1 MSELKSDRNEQT
13 PQIPEEELTAQTV
26 EEVQA
31 DPTEEDLSPEDFEI
45 IGKNLEKMESI
56 SRPSLTFWQEA
67 WRRIRGNRAA
77 FISLI
82 LLIIYGLLAI
92 FAPMLSQ
99 YGFDQQDA
107 YSMRAGFSLEHW
119 LGCDALG
126 RDLWVR
132 VWMGARV
139 SLTIGLL
146 AAIINSLIG
155 TVLGG
160 FCGYYGGKLDMIV
173 MRIIDVIYGI
183 PSLIVCILVMVV
195 LGSGVESL
203 IIAMVI
209 VGWTGT
215 CRFTRGEVYRL
226 KEQEFVL
233 AAQVMG
239 EPVATI
245 IIRELIPNIMGLLI
259 TNLTMAIPGAIF
271 QEAFLSYIGLGI
283 SPPDASWGVL
293 AKEGTKMLQVAPH
306 ILYVPAFFICTTVLA
321 LNQLG
326 NGLRDAFDP
335 RLRGTE

>member
-1 MSELKSDRNEQT
+1 MSEVKT
-13 PQIPEEELTAQTV
+13 ELSRDKFV
-26 EEVQA
+26 IV
-31 DPTEEDLSPEDFEI
+31 
-45 IGKNLEKMESI
+45 GKNLEKMESI
-56 SRPSLTFWQEA
+56 ARPSLTFWQEA

-77 FISLI
+77 FLSLI
-82 LLIIYGLLAI
+82 LLISYGVLAI
-92 FAPMLSQ
+92 VAPLCSK

-107 YSMRAGFSLEHW
+107 YNMSKSFSAAHW
-119 LGCDALG
+119 LGTDSLG

-146 AAIINSLIG
+146 AAILNTVIG
-155 TVLGG
+155 TILGG

-195 LGSGVESL
+195 LGSGVRSL
-203 IIAMVI
+203 IIAMII

-215 CRFTRGEVYRL
+215 CRFTRGEVFRL

-233 AAQVMG
+233 AARVMG
-239 EPVATI
+239 EPIFTI
-245 IIRELIPNIMGLLI
+245 IMREIIPNIMGLLI
-259 TNLTMAIPGAIF
+259 TNLAMAVPSAIF

-283 SPPDASWGVL
+283 SPPQASWGVL
-293 AKEGTKMLQVAPH
+293 AKEGAKMLKVAPH
-306 ILYVPAFFICTTVLA
+306 MLYVPAFFICTTVLA

>member
-1 MSELKSDRNEQT
+1 MSEIKQEITRDRFR
-13 PQIPEEELTAQTV
+13 V
-26 EEVQA
+26 V
-31 DPTEEDLSPEDFEI
+31 
-45 IGKNLEKMESI
+45 GKNLEKMESI
-56 SRPSLTFWQEA
+56 ARPSLTFWQET
-67 WRRIRGNRAA
+67 WRRIRQDKAA

-82 LLIIYGLLAI
+82 VLVLYVLLAI
-92 FAPMLSQ
+92 FAPMLSS

-107 YSMRAGFSLEHW
+107 YHMKEFFSLEHW
-119 LGCDALG
+119 LGTDNLG

-139 SLTIGLL
+139 SLSIGFV
-146 AAIINSLIG
+146 AALINAVVG

-173 MRIIDVIYGI
+173 MRIIDIIYGI

-195 LGSGVESL
+195 LGAGIQSL

-233 AAQVMG
+233 AARVMG
-239 EPVATI
+239 ESTFKI
-245 IIRELIPNIMGLLI
+245 IVQEIIPNIMGLLI
-259 TNLTMAIPGAIF
+259 TNLTMAIPSAIF

-283 SPPDASWGVL
+283 APPDASWGVL
-293 AKEGTKMLQVAPH
+293 AKEGAQLLNVAPH
-306 ILYVPAFFICTTVLA
+306 LLFVPAFFICTTVLA

-335 RLRGTE
+335 RMCGTE

>member
-1 MSELKSDRNEQT
+1 MDEIRNKEVNTLPSGNAGAAADVSEKKDSSSVITRDM
-13 PQIPEEELTAQTV
+13 
-26 EEVQA
+26 
-31 DPTEEDLSPEDFEI
+31 FEMV
-45 IGKNLEKMESI
+45 GKNTEKMESI

-67 WRRIRGNRAA
+67 WRRIRTNKAA
-77 FISLI
+77 YFSLI
-82 LLIIYGLLAI
+82 LLILYGLLAI
-92 FAPMLSQ
+92 FAPMFSH
-99 YGFDQQDA
+99 YGFDEQDA
-107 YSMRAGFSLEHW
+107 YSMSQSFSAAHW
-119 LGCDALG
+119 LGTDSLG

-146 AAIINSLIG
+146 AALLNTVIG

-160 FCGYYGGKLDMIV
+160 FCGYYGGKFDMIV

-195 LGSGVESL
+195 LGSGVKSL

-226 KEQEFVL
+226 KEQDFVL
-233 AAQVMG
+233 AARVMG
-239 EPVATI
+239 ESVFTI
-245 IIRELIPNIMGLLI
+245 IIREIIPNIMGLLI

-283 SPPDASWGVL
+283 SPPQASWGVL
-293 AKEGTKMLQVAPH
+293 AKEGTRMMTAAPH
-306 ILYVPAFFICTTVLA
+306 MLYVPAFFICTTVLA

>member
-1 MSELKSDRNEQT
+1 MSNKMKKMTTE
-13 PQIPEEELTAQTV
+13 TAAGAAAGTAAEPPV
-26 EEVQA
+26 TR
-31 DPTEEDLSPEDFEI
+31 DKFTI

-77 FISLI
+77 YFSLI
-82 LLIIYGLLAI
+82 LLILYGVLAI
-92 FAPMLSQ
+92 FAPMFSR

-107 YSMRAGFSLEHW
+107 YSMSQSFSAAHW
-119 LGCDALG
+119 LGTDSLG

-146 AAIINSLIG
+146 AAILNTIIG

-160 FCGYYGGKLDMIV
+160 FCGYYGGKLDMVV

-195 LGSGVESL
+195 LGSGVKSL
-203 IIAMVI
+203 VIAMVI

-215 CRFTRGEVYRL
+215 CRFTRGEVFRL

-233 AAQVMG
+233 AARVMG
-239 EPVATI
+239 EPVFTI
-245 IIRELIPNIMGLLI
+245 IMREIIPNIMGLLI
-259 TNLTMAIPGAIF
+259 TNLTMAIPSAIF

-283 SPPDASWGVL
+283 SPPQASWGVL
-293 AKEGTKMLQVAPH
+293 AKEGTKMLKVAPH
-306 ILYVPAFFICTTVLA
+306 LLYVPAFFICTTVLA

>member
-1 MSELKSDRNEQT
+1 MDEKKK
-13 PQIPEEELTAQTV
+13 IELTA
-26 EEVQA
+26 A
-31 DPTEEDLSPEDFEI
+31 DFEVV
-45 IGKNLEKMESI
+45 GKNIEKMESI

-67 WRRIRGNRAA
+67 WRRIRGNRVA
-77 FISLI
+77 FASLV
-82 LLIIYGLLAI
+82 LLIAYGLLAV
-92 FAPMLSQ
+92 FAPMFSK

-107 YSMRAGFSLEHW
+107 YNMSQSISKEQFALGHW
-119 LGCDALG
+119 LGTDSLG

-139 SLTIGLL
+139 SLTIGLV
-146 AAIINSLIG
+146 AAVLNSVIG

-160 FCGYYGGKLDMIV
+160 FCGYYGGKFDMIV

-195 LGSGVESL
+195 LGSGVQSL

-233 AAQVMG
+233 AARVMG
-239 EPVATI
+239 EPVYAI
-245 IIRELIPNIMGLLI
+245 IIREIIPNIMGLLI
-259 TNLTMAIPGAIF
+259 TNLAMAIPSAIF

-283 SPPDASWGVL
+283 NPPQASWGVL
-293 AKEGTKMLQVAPH
+293 AKEGTRMLKVAPH
-306 ILYVPAFFICTTVLA
+306 LLYVPAFFICTTVLA

>member
-1 MSELKSDRNEQT
+1 MSK
-13 PQIPEEELTAQTV
+13 
-26 EEVQA
+26 
-31 DPTEEDLSPEDFEI
+31 
-45 IGKNLEKMESI
+45 GI
-56 SRPSLTFWQEA
+56 S
-67 WRRIRGNRAA
+67 AA
-77 FISLI
+77 
-82 LLIIYGLLAI
+82 
-92 FAPMLSQ
+92 
-99 YGFDQQDA
+99 
-107 YSMRAGFSLEHW
+107 HW
-119 LGCDALG
+119 LGTDSLG

-146 AAIINSLIG
+146 AALLNTVIG

-160 FCGYYGGKLDMIV
+160 FCGYYGGKFDMIV

-195 LGSGVESL
+195 LGSGVKSL

-226 KEQEFVL
+226 KEQDFVL
-233 AAQVMG
+233 AARVMG
-239 EPVATI
+239 ESAFTI
-245 IIRELIPNIMGLLI
+245 IVREIIPNIMGLLI
-259 TNLTMAIPGAIF
+259 TNLTMAIPSAIF

-283 SPPDASWGVL
+283 SPPQASWGVL
-293 AKEGTKMLQVAPH
+293 AKEGTRMMTAAPH
-306 ILYVPAFFICTTVLA
+306 MLYVPAFIICTTVLA

>member
-1 MSELKSDRNEQT
+1 MSENKIEIMND
-13 PQIPEEELTAQTV
+13 PKPELTRDQFV
-26 EEVQA
+26 IV
-31 DPTEEDLSPEDFEI
+31 
-45 IGKNLEKMESI
+45 GKNIEKMESI

-77 FISLI
+77 FFSLI
-82 LLIIYGLLAI
+82 LLITYGLLAI
-92 FAPMLSQ
+92 FAPMFSQ

-107 YSMRAGFSLEHW
+107 YNMSKGLSFEHW
-119 LGCDALG
+119 LGTDSLG

-139 SLTIGLL
+139 SLSIGLL
-146 AAIINSLIG
+146 AAVLNTVIG

-160 FCGYYGGKLDMIV
+160 FCGYYGGKFDMIV

-195 LGSGVESL
+195 LGSGVQSL

-233 AAQVMG
+233 AARVMG
-239 EPVATI
+239 EPVFTI
-245 IIRELIPNIMGLLI
+245 IMREIIPNIMGLLI
-259 TNLTMAIPGAIF
+259 TNLAMAIPSAIF

-283 SPPDASWGVL
+283 SPPQASWGVL
-293 AKEGTKMLQVAPH
+293 AKEGTKMLKVAPH
-306 ILYVPAFFICTTVLA
+306 LLYVPAFFICTTVLA

>member
-1 MSELKSDRNEQT
+1 MSGENR
-13 PQIPEEELTAQTV
+13 
-26 EEVQA
+26 EVTRDQ
-31 DPTEEDLSPEDFEI
+31 FI
-45 IGKNLEKMESI
+45 IVGKNIEKMESI
-56 SRPSLTFWQEA
+56 ARPSLTFWQEA
-67 WRRIRGNRAA
+67 WRRIRGNKAA
-77 FISLI
+77 FLSLI
-82 LLIIYGLLAI
+82 LLVSYGVLAI
-92 FAPMLSQ
+92 FAPLFSH

-107 YSMRAGFSLEHW
+107 YSMSQSFSTAHW
-119 LGCDALG
+119 LGTDSLG

-139 SLTIGLL
+139 SLTIGLI
-146 AAIINSLIG
+146 AAILNTVIG

-160 FCGYYGGKLDMIV
+160 FCGYYGGKLDMVV

-195 LGSGVESL
+195 LGSGVKSL

-215 CRFTRGEVYRL
+215 CRFTRGEVFRL

-233 AAQVMG
+233 AARVMG
-239 EPVATI
+239 EPVFTI
-245 IIRELIPNIMGLLI
+245 IMREIIPNIMGLLI
-259 TNLTMAIPGAIF
+259 TNLAMAVPSAIF

-283 SPPDASWGVL
+283 SPPQASWGVL
-293 AKEGTKMLQVAPH
+293 AKEGAKMLKVAPH
-306 ILYVPAFFICTTVLA
+306 MLYVPAFFICTTVLA

>member
-1 MSELKSDRNEQT
+1 MSENQK
-13 PQIPEEELTAQTV
+13 IELS
-26 EEVQA
+26 A
-31 DPTEEDLSPEDFEI
+31 DDFI
-45 IGKNLEKMESI
+45 VVGKNIEKMESI

-77 FISLI
+77 YISL
-82 LLIIYGLLAI
+82 LVLISYGLLAI
-92 FAPMLSQ
+92 FAPMFSK

-107 YSMRAGFSLEHW
+107 YNMSKGISLEHW
-119 LGCDALG
+119 LGTDSLG

-132 VWMGARV
+132 IWMGARV

-146 AAIINSLIG
+146 AAVLNTIIG

-195 LGSGVESL
+195 LGSGVQSL

-233 AAQVMG
+233 AARVMG
-239 EPVATI
+239 EPVFTI
-245 IIRELIPNIMGLLI
+245 IMREIIPNIMGLLI
-259 TNLTMAIPGAIF
+259 TNLAMAIPSAIF

-283 SPPDASWGVL
+283 SPPQASWGVL
-293 AKEGTKMLQVAPH
+293 AKEGTKMLKVAPH
-306 ILYVPAFFICTTVLA
+306 LLYVPAFFICTTVLA

>member
-1 MSELKSDRNEQT
+1 M
-13 PQIPEEELTAQTV
+13 EEKIIAEKLPNDSTISRDMFTM
-26 EEVQA
+26 
-31 DPTEEDLSPEDFEI
+31 
-45 IGKNLEKMESI
+45 IGKNIEKMESI

-67 WRRIRGNRAA
+67 WRRIRSNKAA
-77 FISLI
+77 YVSLI
-82 LLIIYGLLAI
+82 LLILYGLLAI

-107 YSMRAGFSLEHW
+107 YNMSKSISAEHW
-119 LGCDALG
+119 LGTDSLG

-139 SLTIGLL
+139 SLTIGIV
-146 AAIINSLIG
+146 AAFINAVVGAI
-155 TVLGG
+155 LGG

-183 PSLIVCILVMVV
+183 PQLIVCILVMVV
-195 LGSGVESL
+195 LGSGVKSL

-226 KEQEFVL
+226 KEQDFVL
-233 AAQVMG
+233 AARVMG
-239 EPVATI
+239 EPTFKI
-245 IIRELIPNIMGLLI
+245 IVREIIPNIMGLLI
-259 TNLTMAIPGAIF
+259 TNLTMAIPSAIF

-283 SPPDASWGVL
+283 SPPQASWGVL
-293 AKEGTKMLQVAPH
+293 AKEGARMMTTAPH
-306 ILYVPAFFICTTVLA
+306 MLYVPAFFICTTVLA

>member
-1 MSELKSDRNEQT
+1 M
-13 PQIPEEELTAQTV
+13 EEKIIAEKLPNDSTISRDMFTM
-26 EEVQA
+26 
-31 DPTEEDLSPEDFEI
+31 
-45 IGKNLEKMESI
+45 IGKNIEKMESI

-67 WRRIRGNRAA
+67 WRRIRSNKAA
-77 FISLI
+77 YVSLI
-82 LLIIYGLLAI
+82 LLILYGLLAI
-92 FAPMLSQ
+92 FAPMLSK

-107 YSMRAGFSLEHW
+107 YNMSQSFSAEHW
-119 LGCDALG
+119 LGTDSLG

-139 SLTIGLL
+139 SLTIGIV
-146 AAIINSLIG
+146 AAFINAVVGAI
-155 TVLGG
+155 LGG

-173 MRIIDVIYGI
+173 MRIIDIIYGI
-183 PSLIVCILVMVV
+183 PQLIVCILVMVV
-195 LGSGVESL
+195 LGSGVKSL

-226 KEQEFVL
+226 KEQDFVL
-233 AAQVMG
+233 AARVMG
-239 EPVATI
+239 EPTFKI
-245 IIRELIPNIMGLLI
+245 IVREIIPNIMGLLI
-259 TNLTMAIPGAIF
+259 TNLTMAIPSAIF

-283 SPPDASWGVL
+283 SPPQASWGVL
-293 AKEGTKMLQVAPH
+293 AKEGARMMTAAPH
-306 ILYVPAFFICTTVLA
+306 MLYVPAFFICTTVLA

>member
-1 MSELKSDRNEQT
+1 MSGNQA
-13 PQIPEEELTAQTV
+13 ELTNQM
-26 EEVQA
+26 
-31 DPTEEDLSPEDFEI
+31 EI
-45 IGKNLEKMESI
+45 TRDKFNVVGKNLEKMESI

-67 WRRIRGNRAA
+67 WRRIRGNKVA
-77 FISLI
+77 FFSLI
-82 LLIIYGLLAI
+82 LLIAYGLLAV
-92 FAPMLSQ
+92 FAPMLSK

-107 YSMRAGFSLEHW
+107 YAMSQSFSGAHW
-119 LGCDALG
+119 LGTDSLG

-146 AAIINSLIG
+146 AAVLNTVIG

-173 MRIIDVIYGI
+173 MRMIDVIYGI

-195 LGSGVESL
+195 LGSGVQSL
-203 IIAMVI
+203 VIAMVI

-215 CRFTRGEVYRL
+215 CRFTRGEVFRL

-233 AAQVMG
+233 AARVMG
-239 EPVATI
+239 EPVFTI
-245 IIRELIPNIMGLLI
+245 IMREIVPNIMGLLI
-259 TNLTMAIPGAIF
+259 TQLAMAIPSAIF

-283 SPPDASWGVL
+283 SPPQASWGVL
-293 AKEGTKMLQVAPH
+293 AKEGTRMLKVAPH
-306 ILYVPAFFICTTVLA
+306 MLYVPAFFICTTVLA